1 MILKGMKWRFIY
13 MKMTPKKVILDNLV
27 DKLESYMVIKKL
39 MGE

>member
-1 MILKGMKWRFIY
+1 